1 MTRLASGPVAPTTCG
16 GTLPSAFKTPPALLA
31 LIDAQVIGRKR
42 MPLSAAAWD
51 TIQPDP
57 AQIGSR
63 EGDDHA
69 AFSVERAPA
78 SSGGVVRN
86 AQHDNATVVLR
97 RIVPDISPA
106 SAALLQSDGHAL
118 RSGHQERPPTRH
130 RALTQLGDRER

>member
-86 AQHDNATVVLR
+86 AQHDNATVILR
-97 RIVPDISPA
+97 RIVPDISEIQVPRQQRF
-106 SAALLQSDGHAL
+106 SSLTDMRCDLDI
-118 RSGHQERPPTRH
+118 RSGPQPDIAR
-130 RALTQLGDRER
+130 